1 MPEVTLGERESSR
14 SRDQRVMGEE
24 HSTGELTFQNEI
36 IIPIAMGDFL
46 LLPMDLLLEFIVVF
60 LLFLEYS

>member
-1 MPEVTLGERESSR
+1 
-14 SRDQRVMGEE
+14 MGEE